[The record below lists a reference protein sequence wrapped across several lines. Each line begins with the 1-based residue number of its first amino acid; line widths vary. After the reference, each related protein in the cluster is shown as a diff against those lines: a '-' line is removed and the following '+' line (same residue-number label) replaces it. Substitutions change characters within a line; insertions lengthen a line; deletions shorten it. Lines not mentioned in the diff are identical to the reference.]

1 MRATDITDQVRGFTA
16 TEVSFAKEEAERHR
30 AALREAGY
38 NTGDYIVVQLGN
50 AINLDT
56 RQLRVFPDGRVEL
69 HKP

>member
-1 MRATDITDQVRGFTA
+1 MPETDRPLTA
-16 TEVSFAKEEAERHR
+16 IEVSFAKEEAERHR

-38 NTGDYIVVQLGN
+38 NTGDYLVVPLGN

-56 RQLRVFPDGRVEL
+56 RQVRVYPDGRVEL